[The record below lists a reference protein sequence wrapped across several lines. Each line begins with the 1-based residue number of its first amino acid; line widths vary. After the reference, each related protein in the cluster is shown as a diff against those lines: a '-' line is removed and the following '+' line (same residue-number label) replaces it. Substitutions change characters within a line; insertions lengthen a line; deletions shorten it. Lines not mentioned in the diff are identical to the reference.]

1 MRRPDGS
8 MISFLDVVLNSCLC
22 FMFLLAITLAS
33 TALKQANADIEK
45 PKAEFLVTVDWD
57 PSRDADVDTW
67 LQTPNGDV
75 LYFRKKSNEYAHID
89 HDDTGNSTDVIRAP
103 DGSLHVNPNNQ
114 EIASFRQACAGEWIV
129 NVHLYRK
136 DPDVRPVAVHV
147 RVQKLNP
154 SVTDVADRTITLGR
168 QWEEQTVVRLKTDE
182 QGNVISQSTLYKPL
196 VRGQAIGVAAAR
208 GRNSS

>member
-1 MRRPDGS
+1 MRRPDGG

-22 FMFLLAITLAS
+22 FMFLLAIILAS

-89 HDDTGNSTDVIRAP
+89 HDDTGNSTDIIRAP
-103 DGSLHVNPNNQ
+103 DGSLRVNPNNQ
-114 EIASFRQACAGEWIV
+114 EIATFRQACAGEWIV

-136 DPDVRPVAVHV
+136 DSDVRPVQVRV

-154 SVTDVADRTITLGR
+154 SVTDIAEGTIALTG
-168 QWEEQTVVRLKTDE
+168 QWEEKTILRLKTDE
-182 QGNVISQSTLYKPL
+182 QGNVISQNSLYKPL
-196 VRGQAIGVAAAR
+196 VRSQTIKAAA
-208 GRNSS
+208 GGGNS